1 LEKDTVLLNK
11 MAKKLNY
18 TYAVGKRRTS
28 CARIR
33 LYKGKGESTVN
44 GKPVAAYFPGKI
56 AEIKLAKPYGITET
70 SDKYY
75 FTAKII
81 GGGVESQR
89 DAVILGLSRA
99 LAKVSVEKFRP
110 LLKKAKLLTRDSRER
125 SRRMVG
131 TGGKARRKKQ
141 SPKR

>member
-1 LEKDTVLLNK
+1 
-11 MAKKLNY
+11 MAKKINY

-28 CARIR
+28 SARIR
-33 LYKGKGESTVN
+33 LFKGKGESTVN
-44 GKPVAAYFPGKI
+44 GKPANEYFPGKI
-56 AEIKLAKPYGITET
+56 AEIKIAKPFGLTET
-70 SDKYY
+70 SEKYY

-81 GGGVESQR
+81 GGGVESQME
-89 DAVILGLSRA
+89 ALILGISRA

-131 TGGKARRKKQ
+131 TGGKSRRMKQ